1 MFGYGTREAVLHAL
15 TRSDGRGFGSP
26 VSADELVA
34 CLATV
39 VPDAAVR
46 VSPAAEH
53 RGGSSTDS
61 TVTLT
66 PSRDATS
73 PEVDLERA
81 VVAAYSLGWCPDQP
95 DGTAPS
101 RARLRFVR
109 ATP

>member
-15 TRSDGRGFGSP
+15 TRSGGRGFGSP
-26 VSADELVA
+26 ATADELAA

-53 RGGSSTDS
+53 PGGSSTEG

-66 PSRDATS
+66 ASQDATC
-73 PEVDLERA
+73 PEVGLERA
-81 VVAAYSLGWCPDQP
+81 VAAAYSLGWCTEEP
-95 DGTAPS
+95 DGTAPP
-101 RARLRFVR
+101 RARVRFVR